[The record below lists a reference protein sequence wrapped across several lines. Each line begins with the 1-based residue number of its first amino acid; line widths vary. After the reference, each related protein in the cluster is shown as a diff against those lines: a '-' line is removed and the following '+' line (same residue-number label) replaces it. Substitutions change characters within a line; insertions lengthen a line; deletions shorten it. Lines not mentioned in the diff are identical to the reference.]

1 MFMDETIRGRRSAAS
16 GLRAKH
22 GGVRW
27 VCAIGLAL
35 SILSEGRAQIDPTRR
50 QLIQVGYN
58 QPLEGKG
65 PLAAYGFYYDNRPD
79 FLQQSN
85 LTLRL
90 AVAPVY
96 LDTELGIRGVL
107 TPHTDLGLGLA
118 GGGYA
123 GSFSEVRDGNL
134 LRRESFIGHGGKLS
148 LNLYH
153 LFNPQQ
159 RIPLYLVVRNEF
171 LYTAFAKDDE
181 TGVLFDLP
189 ANQPGYNLRA
199 GLRWGGAEPLMLP
212 PVAMELSAW
221 YEGQFRGAPGR
232 YGYLNDREVEAQTHL
247 FWGRALL
254 VYTTEKRGNNFSLS
268 ITAGTSINADRFSAY
283 RVGGFLPLVSEF
295 PLTLPGYYFEE
306 FFARQFVLFG
316 GGYVVPLDAKRRWS
330 LYVAGGL
337 AWMDY
342 QPGLA
347 GPSPWVSGL
356 GGGLIFR
363 SPSGAWQ
370 VLAGYGYGFNAVRN
384 YGGGGQNVG
393 ILVQF
398 DFKQAKANILS
409 PGVNPNYSRGLPS
422 FLRLFQ

>member
-1 MFMDETIRGRRSAAS
+1 M
-16 GLRAKH
+16 
-22 GGVRW
+22 V
-27 VCAIGLAL
+27 LAL
-35 SILSEGRAQIDPTRR
+35 SMLTEGRAQIDPIRR
-50 QLIQVGYN
+50 QLIQIGYN

-65 PLAAYGFYYDNRPD
+65 PLAAYGFFYDNIPG
-79 FLQQSN
+79 FLQRSN

-96 LDTELGIRGVL
+96 LDSELGIHGVL
-107 TPHTDLGLGLA
+107 TPDTDLGLGVA

-123 GSFSEVRDGNL
+123 GSFSEVKDGNL
-134 LRRESFIGHGGKLS
+134 MRHESFLGHGGKLS

-171 LYTAFAKDDE
+171 LFTAFAKDDE
-181 TGVLFDLP
+181 TGVFFDLP
-189 ANQPGYNLRA
+189 ANQPGYNVRA

-212 PVAMELSAW
+212 PVAMELSGW
-221 YEGQFRGAPGR
+221 YEGQFRGQPGR
-232 YGYLNDREVEAQTHL
+232 YGYFNDRELKAQSHL

-254 VYTTEKRGNNFSLS
+254 AYTTPERGNNFSLS
-268 ITAGTSINADRFSAY
+268 VTVGTSINADRFSAY
-283 RVGGFLPLVSEF
+283 RMGGFLPLISEF

-306 FFARQFVLFG
+306 YFAQKFALFG
-316 GGYVVPLDAKRRWS
+316 GGYVIPLDKRRLWS

-342 QPGLA
+342 LPGLP

-356 GGGLIFR
+356 GGGIIFR

-384 YGGGGQNVG
+384 DASGGQNVG

-409 PGVNPNYSRGLPS
+409 PGDNPNYSRGLPS